1 MWQRFASLIILA
13 VGILAGVV
21 CYKVPL
27 TEGLDI
33 SGGIH
38 MVIEAEDTDKVKVT
52 DQVMSAAMA
61 VVRNRVDALG
71 VAEPLIQ
78 RKGNRQLIV
87 DLAGIKDP
95 QDAVKM
101 LGETAHLDFRRLKDR
116 KAFFPPRDAGLEAW
130 EKTGIGGE
138 MLKDARVENNG
149 GRWVVAFEF
158 NSEGAK
164 AFGDLTTELAPKSG
178 DPSGKPLGIFLDD
191 KLVSAPVVNGPITG
205 GSGIIEGNFDVK
217 SAKDLVIKLKA
228 GQLPVPLK
236 MVENRTVGPSLGQE
250 AVKRS
255 LEAGLV
261 GMALVLIFM
270 IAYYRLPGFLAN
282 LALIIYTLVSLA
294 IFKLIPVTMSIPGI
308 AGFVLSIGM
317 AVDANILIFER
328 TKEELALGKSL
339 YNAIDAGFKRAF
351 SSIFDSNVTT
361 IISCSVLFYF
371 GTGMVRGF
379 ALTLAIGTLV
389 SMFSAITVTR
399 TLLRMII
406 GFRTFKNPALYGM
419 RVPTIS

>member
-1 MWQRFASLIILA
+1 MWQRFASLIILI
-13 VGILAGVV
+13 VGIAAGVV
-21 CYKVPL
+21 CYKVPM

-38 MVIEAEDTDKVKVT
+38 MVVEAEDTDKVKVNE
-52 DQVMSAAMA
+52 QVMSAAA
-61 VVRNRVDALG
+61 AIVRNRVDALG

-78 RKGNRQLIV
+78 RKGDRQLIV

-95 QDAVKM
+95 QEAVKM

-116 KAFFPPRDAGLEAW
+116 KALYPPPNAGLEAW

-138 MLKDARVENNG
+138 MLKDARVDNNN
-149 GRWVVAFEF
+149 GRWVVHFEF

-164 AFGDLTTELAPKSG
+164 AFGDLTTELAPKAG
-178 DPSGKPLGIFLDD
+178 DTSGKPLGIFLDD
-191 KLVSAPVVNGPITG
+191 KVVSAPIVNGPITG
-205 GSGIIEGNFDVK
+205 GDGIIEGNFDVK

-228 GQLPVPLK
+228 GQLPVPLV
-236 MVENRTVGPSLGQE
+236 MVENRTVGPSLGKE
-250 AVKRS
+250 AVERS
-255 LEAGLV
+255 LDAGLV
-261 GMALVLIFM
+261 GLALVLIFM
-270 IAYYRLPGFLAN
+270 IAYYRLPGLLAD
-282 LALIIYTLVSLA
+282 LALVIYTLVSLA
-294 IFKLIPVTMSIPGI
+294 IFILVPVTMSIPGI
-308 AGFVLSIGM
+308 AGFILSIGM

-361 IISCSVLFYF
+361 IISCTVLFIF
-371 GTGMVRGF
+371 GTGMVKGF

-406 GFRTFKNPALYGM
+406 GFKSFKNPALYGM
-419 RVPTIS
+419 KVPTI

>member
-1 MWQRFASLIILA
+1 MWQRFASLIILV
-13 VGILAGVV
+13 VGIGAGVV
-21 CYKVPL
+21 CYQVPL

-38 MVIEAEDTDKVKVT
+38 MVVEASDTDKVKVNE
-52 DQVMSAAMA
+52 QVMSAAMA

-78 RKGNRQLIV
+78 RKGTRQLIV

-95 QDAVKM
+95 QEAVKM

-116 KAFFPPRDAGLEAW
+116 KALYPMPNAGLEAW

-138 MLKDARVENNG
+138 MLKDARVDNNNG
-149 GRWVVAFEF
+149 QWVVAFEF

-164 AFGDLTTELAPKSG
+164 AFGELTTELAPKAGESTG
-178 DPSGKPLGIFLDD
+178 RPLGIFLDD
-191 KLVSAPVVNGPITG
+191 KVVSAPAVNGPITG

-217 SAKDLVIKLKA
+217 SAKDLVVKLKA
-228 GQLPVPLK
+228 GQLPVPLT
-236 MVENRTVGPSLGQE
+236 MVENRTVGPSLGKE
-250 AVKRS
+250 AVERS
-255 LEAGLV
+255 LHAGEV
-261 GMALVLIFM
+261 GLALVLIFM

-282 LALIIYTLVSLA
+282 IALIVYTLISLA
-294 IFKLIPVTMSIPGI
+294 IFKLMPVTMSIPGI
-308 AGFVLSIGM
+308 AGFILSIGM

-351 SSIFDSNVTT
+351 TSIFDSNVTT
-361 IISCSVLFYF
+361 IISCTVLFYF

-399 TLLRMII
+399 TLLRLVI
-406 GFRTFKNPALYGM
+406 GFRSFKNPALYGM
-419 RVPTIS
+419 RVPS